1 MTRSR
6 DPFATLPVHVVR
18 PLAPLDREALRGWA
32 VSAGQ
37 HYVEVDLQDMRDR
50 KAVLRAIG
58 RALAFPAWYGA
69 NLDALYDCLTDLEP
83 AQGAAGPGLVL
94 LVDGL
99 PDGPG
104 FDAGQREALLDVLR
118 DAADRFAERG
128 IAFRA
133 FHSVRRGAR

>member
-6 DPFATLPVHVVR
+6 DPFATLPVHAVR

-69 NLDALYDCLTDLEP
+69 NLDALYDCLTDLPERAGDKASGWVVVLRGWP
-83 AQGAAGPGLVL
+83 APERFSVE
-94 LVDGL
+94 
-99 PDGPG
+99 
-104 FDAGQREALLDVLR
+104 QRDALLDVFR
-118 DAADRFAERG
+118 DALETFAEAGVPLRV
-128 IAFRA
+128 
-133 FHSVRRGAR
+133 FHAS